1 MAVFDNISREP
12 DSVLQPDKTLE
23 DYNYESGT
31 RNNPAQLLL
40 YYDYIVDFKDCPLL
54 LCDHYF
60 GQKYDKV

>member
-23 DYNYESGT
+23 DYHYESGT

-60 GQKYDKV
+60 GQKYDKM